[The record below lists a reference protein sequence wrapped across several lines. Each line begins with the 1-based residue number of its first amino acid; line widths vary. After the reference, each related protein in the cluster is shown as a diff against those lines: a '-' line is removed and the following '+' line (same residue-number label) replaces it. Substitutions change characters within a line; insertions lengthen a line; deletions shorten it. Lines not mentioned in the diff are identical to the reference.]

1 MDKNN
6 GPGNKQPGIGVD
18 AQGGA
23 VIDPTANVIALNQAS
38 DRRQDDLRASFEKYV
53 EAEIRH
59 VEDMAKLSRSYEEKL
74 GVAESKRIDAIRA
87 VDVAAVAT
95 AAERSGQQAQVLA
108 TQVSASAETLRAL
121 VATQQAANAAAV
133 SQMATQLTD
142 RIALLER
149 AQYESKGKEAVS
161 DPMLSKLYD
170 AVRLLNDSQQVSS
183 GKGMAIEK
191 VIALIAASGGGAGL
205 LGYFLSH

>member
-1 MDKNN
+1 MDKDN

-38 DRRQDDLRASFEKYV
+38 DRRQDDLRTSFEKYV

-161 DPMLSKLYD
+161 DPMLAKLYE
-170 AVRLLNDSQQVSS
+170 AVRTLNDTQQVGV

-191 VIALIAASGGGAGL
+191 VIALVAAGGGGAGL
-205 LGYFLSH
+205 LGYFLAH